1 MKYIE
6 SFLNHL
12 KLNHYAKRTINSYFY
27 NLKKL
32 DTYFN
37 EIGIEDE
44 KLITEKYIID
54 YLGQLKNKGATQ
66 GVYYRTTY
74 EIKKYFKYL
83 EIENII
89 FISPTANIELPKDV
103 RVPTKVLSKKEITT
117 LLDNIKTDNP
127 QGVRVKTI
135 LELLYSSALRPGEVT
150 NIKIADIDFNKKILF
165 IRLSKNKKDRVVP
178 VTEKAI
184 YWIEKYIK
192 EVRPK
197 FLKNF
202 NNNYLFIPHYKPC
215 NKEKLNYRDI
225 FFIIRRYFIKN
236 NLKRFKLYSLRSSSS
251 THLLLNGMSILHI
264 QKLLG
269 HNKVTTTKT
278 YLQLKT
284 RELKSIL
291 NTNHPR
297 NKY

>member
-12 KLNHYAKRTINSYFY
+12 KLNHYAERTINSYFHT
-27 NLKKL
+27 LKKL
-32 DTYFN
+32 DAYFRQM
-37 EIGIEDE
+37 GIEDE
-44 KLITEKYIID
+44 KQILEKHIID
-54 YLGQLKNKGATQ
+54 YLGQLKNKGATH
-66 GVYYRTTY
+66 GVYFRATY

-83 EIENII
+83 ETEKII

-103 RVPTKVLSKKEITT
+103 RIPTKVLSKKEVTI

-127 QGVRVKTI
+127 QGVRVRTI

-150 NIKIADIDFNKKILF
+150 NIKISDIDFSKKILF

-178 VTEKAI
+178 VTDKAI

-197 FLKNF
+197 FLKNK

-225 FFIIRRYFIKN
+225 FYIIKRYFIQN
-236 NLKRFKLYSLRSSSS
+236 NLKRFKLYSLRSSSA

-269 HNKVTTTKT
+269 HNEVTTTKS

-284 RELKSIL
+284 LELKSIL